1 MNCLIVEDDPTLQSF
16 LVSCLQDMGHRTVA
30 ERTVEDALWRLKT
43 QKFDL
48 LLVDFS
54 LPDGT
59 SVPIM
64 DYFGATCPNSRA
76 ILLTGS
82 GVYPNGE
89 ASIFAPSVD
98 WTLRKPIE
106 LQDLQAI
113 VDYAE
118 LDTSRRP
125 ATAARY

>member
-1 MNCLIVEDDPTLQSF
+1 MHCLIVEDDPTLRSF
-16 LVSCLQDMGHRTVA
+16 LEACLQDMGHSTVS
-30 ERTVEDALWRLKT
+30 EGTVEDALRRLRT

-64 DYFGATCPNSRA
+64 DYFGATQPNARA

-89 ASIFAPSVD
+89 ASIFVPSVD
-98 WTLRKPIE
+98 WTLRKPVE

-125 ATAARY
+125 AAARC

>member
-1 MNCLIVEDDPTLQSF
+1 MKCLIVEDDYSLRSF
-16 LVSCLQDMGHRTVA
+16 LADCLEDMGHDAVSKGTVT
-30 ERTVEDALWRLKT
+30 EALYALKT

-48 LLVDFS
+48 LLVDYS

-59 SVPIM
+59 SVPVM

-89 ASIFAPSVD
+89 AAIFAPSVD

-106 LQDLQAI
+106 MQDLKAI

-118 LDTSRRP
+118 LDVSRL
-125 ATAARY
+125 ATT